1 MENLRATET
10 IVDNSLHETK
20 KHGTEG
26 FPFAVYLDDF
36 SHFQNGY
43 ICWHWHDEV
52 QLTLILEGEFTCQI
66 GGEKTVLTPGESIF
80 FNSRVLHQIRPNK
93 QASGKLYSFIWQA
106 DILAAGQESDI
117 YKNCIAY
124 LTNSEQKFFAFH
136 NDDSNCLQLRNTLMR
151 IVNYM
156 TEKPRFFQLRICNQL
171 SKIWLGLC
179 DYANDTALTER
190 NSRPYLQGAKDDER
204 VKNAM
209 LFMQENYGED
219 ISLDVI
225 ARAAMTSR
233 SELCKSF
240 RRALDT
246 SPKEFL
252 LQYRIRQSL
261 LLLENP
267 DLRIADISEMTGF
280 SSPSHFGSCFLKSV
294 GCSPLQYRKNL

>member
-1 MENLRATET
+1 MENIRATET
-10 IVDNSLHETK
+10 IVDNSLRETK

-52 QLTLILEGEFTCQI
+52 QLTLILEGDFTCQI
-66 GGEKTVLTPGESIF
+66 GSEKVVLKPGESIF
-80 FNSRVLHQIRPNK
+80 FNSCVLHQIRPNQK
-93 QASGKLYSFIWQA
+93 ASGKLYSFIWQA
-106 DILAAGQESDI
+106 DMLSANPESDI
-117 YKNCIAY
+117 YRDCILY
-124 LTNSEQKFFAFH
+124 LINSEQKFFAFH
-136 NDDSNCLQLRNTLMR
+136 HEDANCLQLRNTLMR
-151 IVNYM
+151 IVAYM
-156 TEKPRFFQLRICNQL
+156 TEQPRFYQLQVANQL

-179 DYANDTALTER
+179 DYANDTSLRER
-190 NSRPYLQGAKDDER
+190 NTRPYLQGAKDDER

-209 LFMQENYGED
+209 LFMQEHYGDD
-219 ISLDVI
+219 ISLDEI

-261 LLLENP
+261 LLLENV
-267 DLRIADISEMTGF
+267 DLRIADIAEMTGF